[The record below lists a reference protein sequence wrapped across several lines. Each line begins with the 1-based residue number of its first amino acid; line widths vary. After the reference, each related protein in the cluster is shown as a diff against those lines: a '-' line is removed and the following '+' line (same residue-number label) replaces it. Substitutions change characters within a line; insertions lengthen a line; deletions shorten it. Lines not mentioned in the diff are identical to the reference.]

1 MPQVMIRR
9 NLHIS
14 QLQAS
19 NLMDALSTILCHD
32 GYPSLENGSP
42 PAGKHIKVDMFS
54 RSREHSACALADR
67 GKPSTTGIHVV
78 FIVIGRVSLASR
90 LALGSVR
97 DASICTPAKTAEEFR
112 TKSTWSG
119 ECRKSGS
126 VKYELMTHLLLVGL
140 LLPAEPQQ
148 ADPMSSAQPL
158 LLRRWWFILLGSRSC
173 DHSAGTNLI

>member
-67 GKPSTTGIHVV
+67 ENPSTTGIHMA
-78 FIVIGRVSLASR
+78 FIVIGRVTRTSR

-97 DASICTPAKTAEEFR
+97 DASKNIEEYVHLRRLPRRFVLKAHGPVSAVKLLGKIWIDDAPPPRGSLPLRRTPA
-112 TKSTWSG
+112 G
-119 ECRKSGS
+119 
-126 VKYELMTHLLLVGL
+126 
-140 LLPAEPQQ
+140 
-148 ADPMSSAQPL
+148 
-158 LLRRWWFILLGSRSC
+158 
-173 DHSAGTNLI
+173 